1 MEHSYCCFHQTGSW
15 SNAPFALLVAKGVE
29 WIRFR
34 PDNERLMRDANF
46 FNERRTAQAAAFL
59 LYRSGGQLPLIKLM
73 KLLYMAERKSLQQF
87 GMPITGDKLVSMPN
101 GPVLSKTYDHMNG
114 AALSEPGGWDSWISD
129 RAEHMVALLDPS
141 MIRSPEQDLL
151 QLSDSDLEMLEAV
164 WQEFGHW
171 DRWRLVKYTHDSL
184 PEWEDPQGSSQAITY
199 EKLFNVLGFGK
210 EQADALIERISAQA
224 YLAKA

>member
-1 MEHSYCCFHQTGSW
+1 
-15 SNAPFALLVAKGVE
+15 
-29 WIRFR
+29 
-34 PDNERLMRDANF
+34 MRDANF

-73 KLLYMAERKSLQQF
+73 KLLYLAERKSLQLF

-114 AALSEPGGWDSWISD
+114 AALSEPGGWDSWIAD

-151 QLSDSDLEMLEAV
+151 QLSDSDLETLEAV
-164 WQEFGHW
+164 WLEFGHW

-210 EQADALIERISAQA
+210 EQAAALIERISSQA
-224 YLAKA
+224 YLARV